1 MTGAARQGWDT
12 HLELPYHRA
21 VQLGPFLVES
31 EGLAEVLQALE
42 GRHGLQLTVVYLWEG
57 VWDPAGEGSWPGLEG
72 TIPRIKGVEGPPRS
86 RPRAS
91 ALGSAELLLVGSP
104 GS

>member
-1 MTGAARQGWDT
+1 MTGAARQGWGT

-42 GRHGLQLTVVYLWEG
+42 GWHGLQLAVVYLWEG
-57 VWDPAGEGSWPGLEG
+57 VWGPAGGELA
-72 TIPRIKGVEGPPRS
+72 
-86 RPRAS
+86 RAWGDHS
-91 ALGSAELLLVGSP
+91 
-104 GS
+104 